1 MASALT
7 FAQPPNEPQY
17 KLHIAIDF
25 GTDGLGLAYAIG
37 DEVYVHSK
45 WNSERHTDVVKP
57 KTIILLDRNGEAD
70 AFGSDAKEIYMKLKS
85 KKDNMLFERFKMA
98 LYDNTH
104 HPIQKKRNDDEKSA
118 NHYDGIDIRSK
129 LTADNG
135 REYPAGLV
143 FIAAFKYIQTEARR
157 FVRKKKIKAKNAD
170 IQWILTVPA
179 IWSDKAKYMMRQWII
194 KAGLVDANDKSQCKI
209 VYEPDCASL
218 AIQHQLRN
226 AQNNDN
232 DDHKKGDIND
242 ASLFCKGEKYI
253 LIDAGGGTVDV
264 ACHEIVV
271 EFGVKEVL
279 PPSGGPWGSC
289 KIDDQYEQTLNQIF
303 GEELMHEFKTKHPN
317 IYMRA
322 IDHFQ
327 NAKATFDGSKKHH
340 NCRLPSDFILW
351 LDEKIEDNDD
361 VEDVEDLVANC
372 VMAKS
377 NLVELD
383 DEVLTFHR
391 YIWISMFD
399 QIIDPIQEHIEEL
412 LCNPSMMR
420 NCKYLCLVGGLSCSP
435 YFQHKM
441 KTVFGE
447 RSRYKLR
454 VIIPERPMLCVVY
467 GAACFGITKNYIK
480 ARRVTKTYGVSHSC
494 SVAEALKEGV
504 SQAYIDSRKHWRPHF
519 KEYEV
524 PLFFPVIYQGTEVW
538 TNQVM
543 KTKFCRAGAFDR
555 LRVNVLVS
563 NEMNPTEWSSK
574 DVLVRSTMDF
584 QPSDPIGASVIV
596 EWHLY
601 DTTIKVIYYL
611 TIRPNDKTEL
621 EITYEST

>member
-1 MASALT
+1 
-7 FAQPPNEPQY
+7 
-17 KLHIAIDF
+17 
-25 GTDGLGLAYAIG
+25 
-37 DEVYVHSK
+37 
-45 WNSERHTDVVKP
+45 
-57 KTIILLDRNGEAD
+57 
-70 AFGSDAKEIYMKLKS
+70 MKLKS

-264 ACHEIVV
+264 ACHEIIG

-289 KIDDQYEQTLNQIF
+289 KVDDQYKQTLNQIF
-303 GEELMHEFKTKHPN
+303 GEEIMHDFKTNHPN
-317 IYMRA
+317 IYLRV

-327 NAKATFDGSKKHH
+327 SAKANFDGRKEHH
-340 NCRLPSDFILW
+340 NCRLSTDFLSW
-351 LDEKIEDNDD
+351 LDEKIEENNKTDIADA
-361 VEDVEDLVANC
+361 EDMVMNC
-372 VMAKS
+372 VLAKS
-377 NLVELD
+377 NLVELN
-383 DEVLTFHR
+383 DEVLEFHR
-391 YIWISMFD
+391 DIWISMFD
-399 QIIDPIQEHIEEL
+399 QVIDPIQEHIEEL
-412 LCNPSMMR
+412 LRNPSMMM
-420 NCKYLCLVGGLSCSP
+420 NCHYLCLVGGLSCSP

-441 KTVFGE
+441 ETVFGE
-447 RSRYKLR
+447 RSRYKLKL
-454 VIIPERPMLCVVY
+454 IIPERPMLSVVY
-467 GAACFGITKNYIK
+467 GAACFGIVKNYIK
-480 ARRVTKTYGVSHSC
+480 ARRVNKTYGIDCQSTVTN
-494 SVAEALKEGV
+494 ALKRGV
-504 SQAYIDSRKHWRPHF
+504 PQAYIDACKQWRADLG
-519 KEYEV
+519 EYTV
-524 PLFFPVIYQGTEVW
+524 PLFEPVIRKGSEVR
-538 TNQVM
+538 TNQVL
-543 KTKFCRAGAFDR
+543 KNTFYRPGPTASRCTIQILQSTEVAPIVFSSQDIIVKLIIQFKPTDPP
-555 LRVNVLVS
+555 LIPVS
-563 NEMNPTEWSSK
+563 
-574 DVLVRSTMDF
+574 V
-584 QPSDPIGASVIV
+584 Q
-596 EWHLY
+596 WHLY
-601 DTTIKVIYYL
+601 DTTIRIVYFVHS
-611 TIRPNDKTEL
+611 RPNDKTEI
-621 EITYEST
+621 EITYDCI

>member
-1 MASALT
+1 
-7 FAQPPNEPQY
+7 
-17 KLHIAIDF
+17 
-25 GTDGLGLAYAIG
+25 
-37 DEVYVHSK
+37 
-45 WNSERHTDVVKP
+45 
-57 KTIILLDRNGEAD
+57 
-70 AFGSDAKEIYMKLKS
+70 MKLKS

-264 ACHEIVV
+264 ACHEIIG

-289 KIDDQYEQTLNQIF
+289 KVDDQYKQTLNQIF
-303 GEELMHEFKTKHPN
+303 GEDLMREFKTKHPN
-317 IYMRA
+317 IYMRGM
-322 IDHFQ
+322 DHFQ
-327 NAKATFDGSKKHH
+327 NAKATFDGRNKHH
-340 NCRLPSDFILW
+340 NCRLPTDFISW
-351 LDEKIEDNDD
+351 LDEKIEGNNDEEYMY
-361 VEDVEDLVANC
+361 VEDIVANC

-377 NLVELD
+377 NLVELND
-383 DEVLTFHR
+383 DVLEFHR
-391 YIWISMFD
+391 DIWISMFD
-399 QIIDPIQEHIEEL
+399 QVIDPIQEHIEEL
-412 LCNPSMMR
+412 LRNPSMMR

-447 RSRYKLR
+447 RSKYKLR

-480 ARRVTKTYGVSHSC
+480 ARRVTKTYGIARQY
-494 SVAEALKEGV
+494 SVANALKEGA
-504 SQAYIDSRKHWRPHF
+504 SQAYIDRRKEWRPVRH
-519 KEYEV
+519 EYTV
-524 PLFFPVIYQGTEVW
+524 SLFHPVIYKGSEVW

-543 KTKFCRAGAFDR
+543 KSKFSRPGVFDR
-555 LRVNVLVS
+555 VRITVLVS
-563 NEMNPTEWSSK
+563 NEMHPTEYCKK
-574 DVLVRSTMDF
+574 DVLVYSTMEF
-584 QPSDPIGASVIV
+584 QTNDPAFSSATV